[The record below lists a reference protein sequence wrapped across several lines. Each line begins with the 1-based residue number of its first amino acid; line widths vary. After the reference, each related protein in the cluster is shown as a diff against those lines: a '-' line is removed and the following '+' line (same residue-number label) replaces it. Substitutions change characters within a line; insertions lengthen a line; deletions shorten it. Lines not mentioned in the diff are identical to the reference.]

1 MFIHHEKPGVYPG
14 FLCYMS
20 SYMKKKTVYILL
32 MLGAGIL
39 LWAACTQQQTTQQN
53 QHAAD
58 STAMADSA
66 AACNTTAIKDPNN
79 AKPMALMMR
88 QMAQNADSMRAQ
100 LLRGETL
107 DSLRYPF
114 IRFYLAEPTDP
125 TVLEPKFYEN
135 ARLFQEA
142 YKALFA
148 HPKEQT
154 KYYNLMIGKCANCHE
169 SYCSGPLKKIRKLY
183 LPVE

>member
-1 MFIHHEKPGVYPG
+1 
-14 FLCYMS
+14 
-20 SYMKKKTVYILL
+20 MKKKSSLILFIIC
-32 MLGAGIL
+32 GGIL
-39 LWAACTQQQTTQQN
+39 LWAACTQNSTSNQN
-53 QHAAD
+53 TNAAD
-58 STAMADSA
+58 SIAMVDSA
-66 AACNTTAIKDPNN
+66 AACNTAAIKDPNN

-100 LLRGETL
+100 LQRGETL

-114 IRFYLAEPTDP
+114 IRFYLAEPTDSS
-125 TVLEPKFYEN
+125 VLEPKFYEN

-148 HPKEQT
+148 YPAEQT

-169 SYCSGPLKKIRKLY
+169 SYCSGPLKKIRKLFIDIH
-183 LPVE
+183 